1 MSAQRQLGLAPG
13 TRRIAPVDVR
23 SGAAAVEPAERQVFV
38 DAAVAGWNIGA
49 GLGLLLFGSLALL
62 RTMIS
67 PTVPAG
73 VQLLILAATLPV
85 PLFFPLR
92 LARGGVVCDR
102 HGVLI
107 RNPSGHVHLGW
118 DEIDHFGMGAGLDR
132 RVRAC
137 TTDGASVH
145 IYGVVRRTSRQGRG
159 GGRARDRGAEP
170 AAEVGAGAGVG
181 KAGRVV

>member
-23 SGAAAVEPAERQVFV
+23 SGADAVQRAERQVFV

-73 VQLLILAATLPV
+73 VKLLILAATLPV
-85 PLFFPLR
+85 PLFFLLR

-107 RNPSGHVHLGW
+107 RNPVRHVHLRW
-118 DEIDHFGMGAGLDR
+118 DEIDHFGMVAGLDR
-132 RVRAC
+132 RVRAY

-145 IYGVVRRTSRQGRG
+145 IYGVVRRM
-159 GGRARDRGAEP
+159 ARETEAEAEP
-170 AAEVGAGAGVG
+170 VIAALNRRLRWARALG
-181 KAGRVV
+181 